1 MLLAQRV
8 FVFVEVDNHIAD
20 LSTLVT
26 HGIIGGALQ
35 IGDLGIALEQ
45 TDQRQCELGLACAF
59 LAVDIQHGERAG
71 AVSDDVPEQG
81 GKIEADGH
89 NAVVAIQLMKQG
101 KVLFGRDF
109 PLGRMDETAL
119 VDKGGLVALVDLR
132 QGGKV
137 EVLVIET
144 DHAVLVNGLPLAF
157 IDDAIAEGI
166 EASLAGVVPA
176 QLGDALRL
184 LGLAIDIGFQQFV
197 FLLFLEETEIALALY
212 LLLKAVE
219 LGDIGLLL
227 FDGFLGA

>member
-1 MLLAQRV
+1 
-8 FVFVEVDNHIAD
+8 
-20 LSTLVT
+20 
-26 HGIIGGALQ
+26 
-35 IGDLGIALEQ
+35 
-45 TDQRQCELGLACAF
+45 
-59 LAVDIQHGERAG
+59 
-71 AVSDDVPEQG
+71 
-81 GKIEADGH
+81 
-89 NAVVAIQLMKQG
+89 MKQG

-219 LGDIGLLL
+219 LGDIGLLQL
-227 FDGFLGA
+227 DGSLGA